1 MYKVMNGEKP
11 GRPPSGFSDA
21 LWNLLLAAWD
31 ADHRS
36 QPSKRPFIQSIA
48 DQLQEDVDKWNQ
60 LIDLPTP
67 EQGDEDCKSSACS

>member
-1 MYKVMNGEKP
+1 MYKVMSGEKP

-31 ADHRS
+31 AEHRS

-48 DQLQEDVDKWNQ
+48 NRLQEDVGKWNQ
-60 LIDLPTP
+60 LLDLPTP
-67 EQGDEDCKSSACS
+67 EEGDEDCKPFACP